1 MEENSIAERNSPMTI
16 VVDKIK
22 RGGGY
27 AIQGLSYT
35 E

>member
-1 MEENSIAERNSPMTI
+1 MEENSIAERNSPITI
-16 VVDKIK
+16 VVDKTK
-22 RGGGY
+22 RGGY

>member
-22 RGGGY
+22 RGGGTRFR
-27 AIQGLSYT
+27 A
-35 E
+35 